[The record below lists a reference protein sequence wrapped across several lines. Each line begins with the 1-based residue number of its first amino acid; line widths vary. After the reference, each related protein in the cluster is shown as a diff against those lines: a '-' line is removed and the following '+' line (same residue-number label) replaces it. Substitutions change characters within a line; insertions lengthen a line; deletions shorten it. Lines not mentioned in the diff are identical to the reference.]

1 MANEAEDDVA
11 TPPGS
16 PAMGSGPPIPWVPAR
31 RIAYAN
37 DLDAPTSLIAVTA
50 ATNRAKSDKDPA
62 QWQPSNDPAWCDYTA
77 AWIATK
83 QRWGLT
89 ADAAEVTALCNMI
102 AARGC

>member
-1 MANEAEDDVA
+1 
-11 TPPGS
+11 
-16 PAMGSGPPIPWVPAR
+16 MGSGPPIPWVPAR